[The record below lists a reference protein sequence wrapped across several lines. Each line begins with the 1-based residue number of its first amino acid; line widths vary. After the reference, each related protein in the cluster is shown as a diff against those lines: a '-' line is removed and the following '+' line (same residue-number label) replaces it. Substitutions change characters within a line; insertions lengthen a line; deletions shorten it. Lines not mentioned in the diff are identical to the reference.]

1 MLYVLFM
8 KIDHKESFGD
18 FGNQFSIDR
27 DIDGFWGS
35 ESLLEEIVS
44 PFDLKLIKD
53 KKIMEVGV
61 GSGRITNNL
70 IKFNPQKII
79 GIEPSIA
86 INIAKKNINSSK
98 VELLNLK
105 AQNMNFEHEFTF
117 VFSLGVI
124 LHIREY
130 RDALKK
136 IYNSLKKDG
145 KFIIW
150 VYGKEGNELYLLI
163 FNNLRKITILLPD
176 FILRIISQLLAITT
190 YLYGFLCKFFPL
202 PLKDYFVNVFNKF
215 SFKHKSYV
223 IFDQLNPSF
232 AKYFSKEE
240 LIKDLEKTGFKIEKL
255 NHRLKYS
262 YTAICYK

>member
-1 MLYVLFM
+1 M

-105 AQNMNFEHEFTF
+105 AQNMNFENEFNYVFPWCNTSYSRISRCFKKNLQF
-117 VFSLGVI
+117 V
-124 LHIREY
+124 
-130 RDALKK
+130 
-136 IYNSLKKDG
+136 KKDG

-176 FILRIISQLLAITT
+176 FILRIIHNFSQLQLIYMVFCANFFH
-190 YLYGFLCKFFPL
+190 YL
-202 PLKDYFVNVFNKF
+202 
-215 SFKHKSYV
+215 
-223 IFDQLNPSF
+223 
-232 AKYFSKEE
+232 
-240 LIKDLEKTGFKIEKL
+240 
-255 NHRLKYS
+255 
-262 YTAICYK
+262 

>member
-79 GIEPSIA
+79 GIEPQLRSV
-86 INIAKKNINSSK
+86 KKNINSSK

-105 AQNMNFEHEFTF
+105 AQNMNFENEFNY

-124 LHIREY
+124 HHIPEY

-255 NHRLKYS
+255 NHK
-262 YTAICYK
+262 

>member
-1 MLYVLFM
+1 M
-8 KIDHKESFGD
+8 KIDHKESFED
-18 FGNQFSIDR
+18 FGNQFSIDK
-27 DIDGFWGS
+27 DIGGFWGS
-35 ESLLEEIVS
+35 EKLLQEIVS

-70 IKFNPQKII
+70 IKLNPQKII

-86 INIAKKNINSSK
+86 IDIARKNINSSK

-105 AQNMNFEHEFTF
+105 AQNINFESEFDY

-124 LHIREY
+124 HHIPEY
-130 RDALKK
+130 EDALQK

-145 KFIIW
+145 KFVIW

-190 YLYGFLCKFFPL
+190 YLYGYLCKFISL
-202 PLKDYFVNVFNKF
+202 PLKDYFINVFNKF

-223 IFDQLNPSF
+223 IFDQLNPSYS
-232 AKYFSKEE
+232 KYFEKNE
-240 LIKDLEKTGFKIEKL
+240 LIDVLKKTGFKKIKT
-255 NHRLKYS
+255 NHRHGYS
-262 YTAICYK
+262 WTAIAEK